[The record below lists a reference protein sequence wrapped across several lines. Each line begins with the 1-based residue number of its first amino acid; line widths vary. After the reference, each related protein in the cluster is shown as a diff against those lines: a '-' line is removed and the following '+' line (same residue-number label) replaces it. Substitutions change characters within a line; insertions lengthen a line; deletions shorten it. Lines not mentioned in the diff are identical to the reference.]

1 MKKGMEACIMVAVR
15 LGEELD
21 QRLSLL
27 ASRMKRAKSTLIREA
42 IAEKLEEWEDIAN
55 ALEALRDPG
64 RMWTLDELIEG
75 HDAGQDAL
83 DS

>member
-1 MKKGMEACIMVAVR
+1 MVAVR

-21 QRLSLL
+21 QRLSDL

-42 IAEKLEEWEDIAN
+42 IAEKMEEWEDVAN
-55 ALEALRDPG
+55 ALDALRDPG
-64 RMWTLDELIEG
+64 RIWTLDELIAG
-75 HDAGQDAL
+75 TDAGQDVL